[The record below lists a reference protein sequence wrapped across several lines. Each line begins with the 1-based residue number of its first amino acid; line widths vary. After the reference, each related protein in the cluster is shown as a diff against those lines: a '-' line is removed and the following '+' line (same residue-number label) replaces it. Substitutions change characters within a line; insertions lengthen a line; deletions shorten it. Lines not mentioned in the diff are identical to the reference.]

1 MSTATETKTKIQIKP
16 VNMWRVVFHNDDF
29 TPIDFVV
36 EVLAQLFNK
45 DYETAM
51 QIAQNIHDTG
61 RGVAG
66 VYTKEVAQQK
76 AVDTCRIANK
86 HGHPLKATAEE
97 S

>member
-16 VNMWRVVFHNDDF
+16 VNMWRVVFHNDDY

-51 QIAQNIHDTG
+51 QIAQNIHDNG

-76 AVDTCRIANK
+76 AIHTCEIARK
-86 HGHPLKATAEE
+86 HGHPLKATSEE

>member
-1 MSTATETKTKIQIKP
+1 MSTATETQTKIKIKP
-16 VNMWRVVFHNDDF
+16 VNMWRVVFHNDDY

-45 DYETAM
+45 EYETAM
-51 QIAQNIHDTG
+51 QIAQNIHDNG

-76 AVDTCRIANK
+76 AADTSEIARK